1 MANGISLKLI
11 SHDKVFENTPNP
23 VIVNDIA
30 ATLATG
36 RAAETI
42 NDLIRTHY
50 PDDKLNTL
58 PACECGLIVGGYNER
73 LICGQCNTEVQRVV
87 DRPLRSHIWMRTP
100 AEIPAFISPRFWALF
115 TDYTTTKRFDLL
127 EWLTD
132 PQYIPGGRGNS
143 TLDKDPRVRA
153 VADFIASKGIKRGLK
168 HFYHDFDRT
177 MGIILTPENFYR
189 FKGGKDMPG
198 EIPPYIELRDF
209 IAKYRDCI
217 FSRYLPFPS
226 RIVLVSEQAGNNT
239 YNDPNMSPAFNA
251 VKTLCSIEN
260 DPMRLSTKAIE
271 SRTVKVIKL
280 LTEYYTFFKQKTCG
294 TKKGIFRR
302 QLGSTRSPFTGRA
315 VIAPLAMHHEYDEVH
330 TPWAW
335 TISLCRV
342 LLENKLLG
350 RDFNPRELFRVIDK
364 HTNNS
369 VGPGADLLDEILN
382 ELISECPEG
391 GLPIAML
398 RNPTLERLS
407 DQLFRIT
414 KVIRNTKV
422 YAIMI
427 SVLAVKGGNG
437 DFDGD
442 MYQTKLMI
450 DNKEKRQFSRLRAH
464 LGIMDTDSPHRVKG
478 IITLHPESIT
488 MLNNFLDHN
497 RC

>member
-1 MANGISLKLI
+1 MANGISLKLN
-11 SHDKVFENTPNP
+11 SHDRVFANTPAP
-23 VIVNDIA
+23 IIVNDIA
-30 ATLATG
+30 AELATG

-58 PACECGLIVGGYNER
+58 PTCECGAMVGGFNEG
-73 LICGQCNTEVQRVV
+73 LICDLCNTKVERVV

-100 AEIPAFISPRFWALF
+100 DDIPAFISPRFWEIF
-115 TDYTTTKRFDLL
+115 SFYTNTKRFSLIDY
-127 EWLTD
+127 LTD
-132 PQYIPGGRGNS
+132 PLYNPYGRTGLRNE
-143 TLDKDPRVRA
+143 DPRITVCTDLLHDHQIR
-153 VADFIASKGIKRGLK
+153 RGLS
-168 HFYHDFDRT
+168 HFYHDFDRI
-177 MGIILTPENFYR
+177 MDLVLSPEHFYK
-189 FKGGKDMPG
+189 FKPGKDLPG
-198 EIPPYIELRDF
+198 ETPPYVELKDF
-209 IAKYRDCI
+209 IYKYRHCI

-239 YNDPNMSPAFNA
+239 YIDPNMSPAFNA

-260 DPMRLSTKAIE
+260 DPMRLTARAIE

-280 LTEYYTFFKQKTCG
+280 LSEYYTFFKQKTCG

-302 QLGSTRSPFTGRA
+302 QLGSTRSPYTGRA
-315 VIAPLAMHHEYDEVH
+315 VIAPLAMNHEYDEIH

-335 TISLCRV
+335 TIALCRV
-342 LLENKLLG
+342 LLENKLMA
-350 RDFNPRELFRVIDK
+350 RDFNPRELFRLIDK
-364 HTNNS
+364 HTNNA
-369 VGPGADLLDEILN
+369 VGPGADLLDEILK
-382 ELISECPEG
+382 ELIRECPEG

-407 DQLFRIT
+407 DQLYRIT

-427 SVLAVKGGNG
+427 SVLSIKGKNA

-442 MYQTKLMI
+442 MLQAKLMI

-464 LGIMDTDSPHRVKG
+464 LGIMDADSPHRVKG

>member
-11 SHDKVFENTPNP
+11 SHDRVFANTPSP

-42 NDLIRTHY
+42 NELIRTHY

-58 PACECGLIVGGYNER
+58 PACECGSMVGGFNEG
-73 LICGQCNTEVQRVV
+73 LICDQCHTVVQRVV

-100 AEIPAFISPRFWALF
+100 NEIPAFISPRFWAMF
-115 TDYTTTKRFDLL
+115 QAATTTNRFDIL

-143 TLDKDPRVRA
+143 TVDKDPRVRA
-153 VADFIASKGIKRGLK
+153 VVDFLNENQIKRGLK
-168 HFYHDFDRT
+168 
-177 MGIILTPENFYR
+177 NFYK
-189 FKGGKDMPG
+189 FKTNQKDRPG
-198 EIPPYIELRDF
+198 EIPPYVELRDL
-209 IAKYRDCI
+209 IDKYRDCI

-239 YNDPNMSPAFNA
+239 YIDPNMSPAFNA

-271 SRTVKVIKL
+271 SRTVKVIKML
-280 LTEYYTFFKQKTCG
+280 AEYYTFFKQKTCG

-302 QLGSTRSPFTGRA
+302 QLGSTRSPYTGRA

-342 LLENKLLG
+342 LLENKLLA

-364 HTNNS
+364 HTSNAI
-369 VGPGADLLDEILN
+369 GPGADLLDEILK
-382 ELISECPEG
+382 ELIRECPEG

-427 SVLAVKGGNG
+427 SVLAIKGGNG

-464 LGIMDTDSPHRVKG
+464 LGIMDADSPHRVKG
-478 IITLHPESIT
+478 IVTLHPESIT